1 MTELT
6 REELYVKASELPLSS
21 GVYIMK
27 NADGEVIYVGKS
39 KKLRNRVSQYF
50 SKIPHSVK
58 TEKMVNA
65 VRDFDYILTQSESEA
80 LILENIQIKKYL
92 PKYNILLKDDK
103 SYPYIKLTAEAFP
116 RLTVTRR
123 RNGAGEYFGPYSTV
137 GSAGRLIDLVGKL
150 FALPTCKKSF
160 PKDIGK
166 ERPCLNYH
174 IGRCVGICTGKIDSS
189 EYGGIIDDVRTFLK
203 GHQEKVIRS
212 LEAKMQEAAENF
224 EFEKAA
230 GYRDAVKS
238 IKALRERQRVQG
250 DTEKNADYVALY
262 EGEQGSAITL
272 ATVRDGCFGDK
283 ISYRFSSDTVVDGES
298 FSSVLF
304 DLYEKRSDIPAKIF
318 TNIDVVDDEKNA
330 LEVYLSDKAGRKVVF
345 SKAKIGDNKKL
356 CDMVLANAA
365 EYVRAYNEKSRREG
379 KTLMLLAKLLS
390 LEVYPERIESYDVSN
405 WGSDYISTG
414 MIVVKQGAFN
424 KKAYRSFNAKD
435 FDTQNDSACMAEA
448 LKRRLERA
456 LAGDESFLPLPDLI
470 LADGGEIQVGAL
482 KRVLSELSLDI
493 AVFGMVKDRHH
504 KTRTLTDG
512 EREISI
518 AKETEI
524 FSFIY
529 KIQEEVHRYSLSRM
543 DKRRRESVR
552 HSSLESLS
560 GIGKVKASAL
570 RAHFGSLENLKSA
583 SVDELTA
590 VKGISP
596 KIAENIYKQL
606 HEVK

>member
-1 MTELT
+1 
-6 REELYVKASELPLSS
+6 
-21 GVYIMK
+21 MK

-50 SKIPHSVK
+50 AKIPHSIK

-65 VRDFDYILTQSESEA
+65 VKDFDYILTQSESEA

-103 SYPYIKLTAEAFP
+103 SYPYIKLTAEKYP
-116 RLTVTRR
+116 RITVTRR
-123 RNGAGEYFGPYSTV
+123 RSGAGEYFGPYSTV
-137 GSAGRLIDLVGKL
+137 GSAGRLADLVGKL
-150 FALPTCKKSF
+150 FALPTCKRSF

-166 ERPCLNYH
+166 ERPCLNHH
-174 IGRCVGICTGKIDSS
+174 IGRCVGICTGKVGEA
-189 EYGGIIDDVRTFLK
+189 EYAATIDDVRAFLK

-212 LEAKMQEAAENF
+212 LENKMNEASERL

-230 GYRDAVKS
+230 TYRDSIKS

-283 ISYRFSSDTVVDGES
+283 ISYRFSTDTVVDGES
-298 FSSVLF
+298 FVSVLF
-304 DLYEKRSDIPAKIF
+304 ELYEKRADVPVKIF
-318 TNIDVVDDEKNA
+318 TNVDVDDDEKEA
-330 LEVYLSDKAGRKVVF
+330 LEEYLSKKAGKRVSF

-356 CDMVLANAA
+356 CDMVLSNAE
-365 EYVRAYNEKSRREG
+365 EYIRAYNEKSRREG
-379 KTLMLLAKLLS
+379 RTLTLLAKLLA

-405 WGSDYISTG
+405 WGNDFISTG
-414 MIVVKQGAFN
+414 MIVVTDGVFN
-424 KKAYRSFNAKD
+424 KKAYRSFNAKENEY
-435 FDTQNDSACMAEA
+435 QNDSACMAEA
-448 LKRRLERA
+448 VKRRLERA
-456 LAGDESFLPLPDLI
+456 LDGDEGFLPLPDLI
-470 LADGGEIQVGAL
+470 LADGGDVQVAAL
-482 KRVLSELSLDI
+482 KDVISELSLEI
-493 AVFGMVKDRHH
+493 PVFGMVKDRHH

-518 AKETEI
+518 AKDAEI

-529 KIQEEVHRYSLSRM
+529 KIQDEVHRFSLSRM
-543 DKRRRESVR
+543 DKRRRDSIR
-552 HSSLESLS
+552 HSSLENLD
-560 GIGKVKASAL
+560 GIGKVKANAL
-570 RAHFGSLENLKSA
+570 RAHFGSLESLKNA
-583 SVDELTA
+583 SIDELAA
-590 VKGISP
+590 VKGISE
-596 KIAENIYKQL
+596 KIAESIYKQL

>member
-1 MTELT
+1 MT
-6 REELYVKASELPLSS
+6 REELYQKASELPLSS

-27 NADGEVIYVGKS
+27 NAEGEVIYVGKS
-39 KKLRNRVSQYF
+39 KKLRSRVSQYF
-50 SKIPHSVK
+50 SKIPHSIK
-58 TEKMVNA
+58 TEKMVNS
-65 VRDFDYILTQSESEA
+65 VSDFDYILTQSESEA

-103 SYPYIKLTAEAFP
+103 SYPYIKLTAEKYP
-116 RLTVTRR
+116 RITVTRR
-123 RNGAGEYFGPYSTV
+123 RNGTGEYFGPYSTV
-137 GSAGRLIDLVGKL
+137 GSAGRLADLVGKL

-166 ERPCLNYH
+166 QRPCLNFH
-174 IGRCVGICTGKIDSS
+174 IGRCVGVCTGKINES
-189 EYGGIIDDVRTFLK
+189 EYADIVDDVRMFLK
-203 GHQEKVIRS
+203 GHQEKVVRS
-212 LEAKMQEAAENF
+212 LESKMEAASENL
-224 EFEKAA
+224 EFEKAS
-230 GYRDAVKS
+230 GYRDAIRS

-250 DTEKNADYVALY
+250 STEKNADYVALY

-283 ISYRFSSDTVVDGES
+283 ISYRFASDTVVDGES
-298 FSSVLF
+298 FCSVLY
-304 DLYEKRSDIPAKIF
+304 DLYEKRADIPTRIF
-318 TNIDVVDDEKNA
+318 TNIDVSDEEKQA
-330 LEVYLSDKAGRKVVF
+330 LEGYLSERAGRKVVF

-379 KTLMLLAKLLS
+379 KTLTLLANLLS

-405 WGSDYISTG
+405 WGSDFISTG
-414 MIVVKQGAFN
+414 MIVVDKGAFN

-435 FDTQNDSACMAEA
+435 FDGQNDSACMAEA

-456 LAGDESFLPLPDLI
+456 LSGDESFLPMPDLI
-470 LADGGEIQVGAL
+470 LADGGEIQVSAL
-482 KRVLSELSLDI
+482 NKVLSELSLEI
-493 AVFGMVKDRHH
+493 PVFGMVKDRHH

-518 AKETEI
+518 AKEAEI

-552 HSSLESLS
+552 KSSLENLD
-560 GIGKVKASAL
+560 GIGKVKANAL
-570 RAHFGSLENLKSA
+570 RAHFGSLENLKNA
-583 SVDELTA
+583 SVEELTA

-596 KIAENIYKQL
+596 KIAESIYKQL

>member
-1 MTELT
+1 MT

-27 NADGEVIYVGKS
+27 NAEGEVIYVGKS

-50 SKIPHSVK
+50 AKIPHSIK

-103 SYPYIKLTAEAFP
+103 SYPYIKLTAEAYP
-116 RLTVTRR
+116 RITVTRR

-137 GSAGRLIDLVGKL
+137 GSAGHLADLVGKL
-150 FALPTCKKSF
+150 FALPTCKQSF

-166 ERPCLNYH
+166 ERPCLNLH
-174 IGRCVGICTGKIDSS
+174 IGRCVGVCTGKISKDD
-189 EYGGIIDDVRTFLK
+189 YARTVDDVRAFLK
-203 GHQEKVIRS
+203 GHQEKVLRS
-212 LEAKMQEAAENF
+212 LEEKMEEASERL

-230 GYRDAVKS
+230 AYRDSIKS

-250 DTEKNADYVALY
+250 KSEKNADYVALY

-283 ISYRFSSDTVVDGES
+283 ISYRFASDTVVDGES
-298 FSSVLF
+298 FCSVLF
-304 DLYEKRSDIPAKIF
+304 DLYEKRSDIPASIF
-318 TNIDVVDDEKNA
+318 TNVDVSEEEKEA
-330 LEVYLSDKAGRKVVF
+330 LENYLSERAGRRVSF

-356 CDMVLANAA
+356 CDMVLANAV
-365 EYVRAYNEKSRREG
+365 EYVRAYNERSRREG
-379 KTLMLLAKLLS
+379 KTLALLARLLA
-390 LEVYPERIESYDVSN
+390 LEVYPERVESYDVSN
-405 WGSDYISTG
+405 WGSDFISTG
-414 MIVVKQGAFN
+414 MIVIEQGAFN
-424 KKAYRSFNAKD
+424 KKAYRSFNAKAGD
-435 FDTQNDSACMAEA
+435 GQNDSARMAEA
-448 LKRRLERA
+448 VRRRLERA
-456 LAGDESFLPLPDLI
+456 ISGDESFLPMPDLI
-470 LADGGEIQVGAL
+470 LADGGPIQVGAL
-482 KRVLSELSLDI
+482 KEMLSELSLEI
-493 AVFGMVKDRHH
+493 PVFGMVKDRHH

-518 AKETEI
+518 AKDGEI

-529 KIQEEVHRYSLSRM
+529 KIQEEVHRYSFSRM

-552 HSSLESLS
+552 KSSLEALD

-570 RAHFGSLENLKSA
+570 RTHFGSLENLKNA
-583 SVDELTA
+583 SPEELTA

-596 KIAENIYKQL
+596 KIAESIYKQL
-606 HEVK
+606 HEVEKE

>member
-1 MTELT
+1 MT
-6 REELYVKASELPLSS
+6 REELYKKASELPLSS

-27 NADGEVIYVGKS
+27 NAEGEVIYVGKS

-50 SKIPHSVK
+50 SKIPHSIK

-65 VRDFDYILTQSESEA
+65 VRDFDYILTQSENEA

-103 SYPYIKLTAEAFP
+103 NYPYIKLTAEKYP
-116 RLTVTRR
+116 RITVTRR
-123 RNGAGEYFGPYSTV
+123 RNGAGEYFGPYSTI
-137 GSAGRLIDLVGKL
+137 GSAGRLADLVGKL

-174 IGRCVGICTGKIDSS
+174 IGRCVGICTGKISS
-189 EYGGIIDDVRTFLK
+189 EDYAKIIDDVRAFLK

-212 LEAKMQEAAENF
+212 LEGKMAKASEDL

-230 GYRDAVKS
+230 AYRDS
-238 IKALRERQRVQG
+238 IKDIKVLRERQRVQG
-250 DTEKNADYVALY
+250 DGEKNADYVALY
-262 EGEQGSAITL
+262 EGEHGSAITL
-272 ATVRDGCFGDK
+272 ATVREGCFGDK
-283 ISYRFSSDTVVDGES
+283 ISYRFASDTVVDGES
-298 FSSVLF
+298 FCSVLY
-304 DLYEKRSDIPAKIF
+304 DLYEKRADIPPKIF
-318 TNIDVVDDEKNA
+318 TNVDVSEDEKGA
-330 LEVYLSDKAGRKVVF
+330 LENCLSEKAGRKVSF
-345 SKAKIGDNKKL
+345 SKAKIGANKQL

-365 EYVRAYNEKSRREG
+365 EYIRAYNEKSRREG
-379 KTLMLLAKLLS
+379 KTLALLAKLLL

-405 WGSDYISTG
+405 WGDDFISTG
-414 MIVVKQGAFN
+414 MIVIDQGTFN
-424 KKAYRSFNAKD
+424 KKAYRSFNAKENGS
-435 FDTQNDSACMAEA
+435 QNDSACMAEA

-456 LAGDESFLPLPDLI
+456 LAGDEGFLPMPDLI
-470 LADGGEIQVGAL
+470 LADGGEIQVNAL
-482 KRVLSELSLDI
+482 KSVLSELSLEI
-493 AVFGMVKDRHH
+493 PVFGMVKDRHH

-518 AKETEI
+518 AKDGEI

-543 DKRRRESVR
+543 DKRRRESLR
-552 HSSLESLS
+552 HSSLENLN
-560 GIGKVKASAL
+560 GIGKVKANAL
-570 RAHFGSLENLKSA
+570 RAHFGSLAALKNA
-583 SVDELTA
+583 TPEELTA

-596 KIAENIYKQL
+596 KIAESIYKQL
-606 HEVK
+606 HEV

>member
-1 MTELT
+1 M
-6 REELYVKASELPLSS
+6 ELPLTS
-21 GVYIMK
+21 GVYIIK
-27 NADGEVIYVGKS
+27 NGQGDVIYVGKS

-50 SKIPHSVK
+50 SKIPHSIK

-65 VRDFDYILTQSESEA
+65 ARDFDYILTQSESEA

-103 SYPYIKLTAEAFP
+103 NYPYIKLTCEKYP
-116 RLTVTRR
+116 KVTVTRR
-123 RNGAGEYFGPYSTV
+123 RSGAGEYFGPYSTV
-137 GSAGRLIDLVGKL
+137 GSAGRLADLVGKL

-166 ERPCLNYH
+166 ARPCLNYH
-174 IGRCVGICTGKIDSS
+174 IGRCVGICTGKVSCE
-189 EYGGIIDDVRTFLK
+189 EYAQIIDDVRAFLK

-212 LEAKMQEAAENF
+212 LENKMQESVEKL

-230 GYRDAVKS
+230 GYRDAIKS
-238 IKALRERQRVQG
+238 IKVLREKQRVQG
-250 DTEKNADYVALY
+250 KCEKNADYVVLY
-262 EGEQGSAITL
+262 EGEQGSALTL

-283 ISYRFSSDTVVDGES
+283 ISYRFASDTVINSES
-298 FSSVLF
+298 FSSVLYE
-304 DLYEKRSDIPAKIF
+304 LYEKRADIPARIF
-318 TNIDVVDDEKNA
+318 TNIDVDEEEKEA
-330 LEVYLSDKAGRKVVF
+330 IEAYLSERAGRKVVF
-345 SKAKIGDNKKL
+345 SKSQIGDNKKL

-365 EYVRAYNEKSRREG
+365 EYVRAYNERSRREG
-379 KTLMLLAKLLS
+379 KTLALLANLLC

-405 WGSDYISTG
+405 WGSDFISTG
-414 MIVVKQGAFN
+414 MIVVENGVFN
-424 KKAYRSFNAKD
+424 KKAYRSFNAKE
-435 FDTQNDSACMAEA
+435 FDMQNDSACMAQA

-456 LAGDESFLPLPDLI
+456 LEGDESFLPMPDLI
-470 LADGGEIQVGAL
+470 LADGGEIQVNAL
-482 KRVLSELSLDI
+482 KDVLEELSLDI

-512 EREISI
+512 VREISI
-518 AKETEI
+518 AKDAEI

-543 DKRRRESVR
+543 DKRRRESLKK
-552 HSSLESLS
+552 SSLENLE
-560 GIGKVKASAL
+560 GIGKVKANAL
-570 RAHFGSLENLKSA
+570 RAYFGSLENLKNA
-583 SVDELTA
+583 SVEELSK